1 VEKNSKMKRIITI
14 SILLINT
21 VVYSQSFKRTCD
33 SLTKLT
39 SKKVV
44 GYSITFIRDRESFI
58 IFYENKRGEMNDQIL
73 YIKKT
78 KGFEDDKN

>member
-1 VEKNSKMKRIITI
+1 MNSKMKRIITI
-14 SILLINT
+14 LILLITN
-21 VVYSQSFKRTCD
+21 VLYSQSFKHTCD

-39 SKKVV
+39 SNKVV
-44 GYSITFIRDRESFI
+44 GYSITFIRDKESFI
-58 IFYENKRGEMNDQIL
+58 IFYENQRGEMNDEIL